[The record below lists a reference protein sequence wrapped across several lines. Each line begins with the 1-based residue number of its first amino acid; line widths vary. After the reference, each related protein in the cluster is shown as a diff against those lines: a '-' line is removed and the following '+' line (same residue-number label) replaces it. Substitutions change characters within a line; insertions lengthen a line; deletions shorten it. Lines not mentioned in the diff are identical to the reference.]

1 MTFCKKSYNLLR
13 AIRSVTGHG
22 IGVPLFIVC
31 LGLIFKKCIEGGLN
45 LSRLKIRQYLQNSV
59 STAITVSLL
68 LLMQSSCGQTESN
81 LTPLVDRCPLGE
93 AVQSEDGIRRLAL
106 IVGVG
111 QYKSPSIPDLPG
123 PPKDAMRIYELL
135 TGSQGYGFPKE
146 NVCVLLD
153 AEASTANFKK
163 YFSKVLINRAHSKDE
178 AVIYYAGHGS
188 QTRDKNSDEQD
199 GMDETFVFHDARS
212 DGIKDFAD
220 DEFDRLLTKLYEKTQ
235 RITVFL
241 DSCNSGSAIRGDVE
255 FLSRYVPPE
264 SESSEERGSIV
275 NSAAKSEKAGWVSSS
290 LPGIVVF
297 TAAGDGTSALEKNAR
312 GIFTDAVLTTL
323 GSINA
328 RQLTYAQA
336 ARQIRPLVK
345 AESYQIPY
353 FQGDIQ
359 RSVFSGSNRNH
370 PLSWEIIEVEP
381 QLKLGGFPLPG
392 IEKGAEFRVYDGS
405 IDGAQTQDPGKA
417 KAVIVTDV
425 STGLNAIAHITSRP
439 ANAETIRAGDL
450 AVLSRPGDEQRM
462 LKVTL
467 RAESRA
473 GGITAEKAGMIAAN
487 LEKHPDAKT
496 MITLVQDKGGFE
508 LSQDSGEYVVKGPEN
523 LVRNRFKIEKDVI
536 ENLRQHALQRV
547 LSTLRGEGGNQFVDQ
562 ETLQV
567 QIVPAQKQDQCTH
580 GHKWRQELPNA
591 VVAQKIP
598 LCYKW
603 NVKVKVSEESPVRL
617 LIGGLIL
624 STDGSI
630 FGFPA
635 DGSVAPLSPGEEIV
649 FAAKGETFVASYP
662 LNIEDQIIV
671 FGTQENNPVPWSRLT
686 QSSMSRAGEVKNGLY
701 RALDRYLSGTRGVA
715 RPVETID
722 QDTAWTLSSITMRVT
737 DDKP

>member
-1 MTFCKKSYNLLR
+1 MNVCKKPYSLLR
-13 AIRSVTGHG
+13 AIRSVNGNG
-22 IGVPLFIVC
+22 IGLRLFVVC
-31 LGLIFKKCIEGGLN
+31 LGRILKRYAEGGFILCRSKTRHN
-45 LSRLKIRQYLQNSV
+45 LQNSV
-59 STAITVSLL
+59 SSAITVSLM
-68 LLMQSSCGQTESN
+68 LLMQSSCSQTESN

-93 AVQSEDGIRRLAL
+93 VVQSEDGIRRLAL

-111 QYKSPSIPDLPG
+111 QYKSPNIPDLPG
-123 PPKDAMRIYELL
+123 PPQDAMRIYDLL
-135 TGSQGYGFPKE
+135 TGPQGYDFPKE

-163 YFSKVLINRAHSKDE
+163 YFSEVLINRARPKDE

-212 DGIKDFAD
+212 NGIKDFAD
-220 DEFDRLLTKLYEKTQ
+220 DEFDSLLTNLYEKTQ

-241 DSCNSGSAIRGDVE
+241 DSCNSGTAIRGDVE
-255 FLSRYVPPE
+255 FLSRYVPPD
-264 SESSEERGSIV
+264 SESSEERGSIAKA
-275 NSAAKSEKAGWVSSS
+275 AAKSEKAGWVSRS
-290 LPGIVVF
+290 LSGVVVF

-312 GIFTDAVLTTL
+312 GIFTDAILTTL
-323 GSINA
+323 GSVNA

-353 FQGDIQ
+353 FQGDLQ
-359 RSVFSGSNRNH
+359 RSVFSGSNRKH

-405 IDGAQTQDPGKA
+405 IEGAQTQDPGKA
-417 KAVIVTDV
+417 KAIIVMDE
-425 STGLNAIAHITSRP
+425 STGLNAFAHITSRP
-439 ANAETIRAGDL
+439 VSAELIRPGDL
-450 AVLSRPGDEQRM
+450 AVLSRPGDEKRM

-467 RAESRA
+467 RSESRP
-473 GGITAEKAGMIAAN
+473 GGITAEKAGLIAAN
-487 LEKHPDAKT
+487 LEKHPDANT
-496 MITLVQDKGGFE
+496 MITLVQDKGDFE
-508 LSQDSGEYVVKGPEN
+508 LSYDQGEYVVKGPEN
-523 LVRNRFKIEKDVI
+523 LVRNHFRFEKDVI
-536 ENLRQHALQRV
+536 ENLRQHAMQRV

-567 QIVPAQKQDQCTH
+567 QVVAAQKQAQCTH
-580 GHKWRQELPNA
+580 DIKWQQASPNEI
-591 VVAQKIP
+591 VAQKIP

-635 DGSVAPLSPGEEIV
+635 DGSAVPLSPGEEIV
-649 FAAKGETFVASYP
+649 FAANGETFVASYP

-671 FGTQENNPVPWSRLT
+671 FGTQETNPVPWSRLT

-715 RPVETID
+715 RPIENDYT
-722 QDTAWTLSSITMRVT
+722 DTAWTLSSITIRVI
-737 DDKP
+737 DHKQ